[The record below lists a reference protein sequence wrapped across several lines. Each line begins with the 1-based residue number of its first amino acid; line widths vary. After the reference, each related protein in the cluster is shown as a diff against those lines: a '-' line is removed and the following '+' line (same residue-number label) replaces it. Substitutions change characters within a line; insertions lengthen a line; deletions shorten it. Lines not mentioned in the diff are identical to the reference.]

1 VEAEGSAV
9 SPTATTNTKKRV
21 KKIQTVISSS
31 SNTFTQSKKKDAKDK
46 MHQQQQKQQLLE
58 ERCDPKR
65 RGIHPDDALMVGMAP
80 TSASTCVDCHTK
92 IVQGSI
98 RFGIK
103 YAGNPLPNIPVIP
116 LYGTHPVPMYM
127 WCHAGT
133 GDTTTTGTSSQNR
146 RLPCGLSYC
155 RLSKTMSDAE
165 RTCHA
170 CQDLPSPVGSIRL
183 LCGGPPKGKK
193 ICRHAFHIQCWIQT
207 ISRASIS
214 ETAKQQ
220 LLSIPIESIGT
231 TNKRRRITDD
241 DMPLSWNDLLAH
253 EQEQVRHDFLLPNA

>member
-46 MHQQQQKQQLLE
+46 MHHQQQQQQLLE

-170 CQDLPSPVGSIRL
+170 CQFAIARGKYPSLVWRTSQGKENTSTCIPYPVLDSNHIACIHIRNS
-183 LCGGPPKGKK
+183 
-193 ICRHAFHIQCWIQT
+193 QT
-207 ISRASIS
+207 
-214 ETAKQQ
+214 
-220 LLSIPIESIGT
+220 T
-231 TNKRRRITDD
+231 TPFDTNRID
-241 DMPLSWNDLLAH
+241 WNY
-253 EQEQVRHDFLLPNA
+253 E